1 MATFSP
7 WSALAGG
14 LLIGLGAVLLLALN
28 GRIAGVTGI
37 FGGLAF
43 GPTGER
49 FWRACFLLGLGLGAW
64 GAARVLGLNLT
75 PSAGLN
81 SPVALAVAGGLV
93 GYGTALGGGCTS
105 GHGVCG
111 LGRASLRS
119 LVATAVFLGVAMA
132 TTYLA
137 RHAGGLQ

>member
-1 MATFSP
+1 MATFSFG
-7 WSALAGG
+7 SALAGG

-37 FGGLAF
+37 LGGLVF

-49 FWRACFLLGLGLGAW
+49 AWRACFLLGLGLGAW
-64 GAARVLGLNLT
+64 GASRLLGLDLRPT
-75 PSAGLN
+75 AGLT
-81 SPVALAVAGGLV
+81 SPLALAAAGALV
-93 GYGTALGGGCTS
+93 GYGTTLGGGCTS

-111 LGRASLRS
+111 LGRMSLRS
-119 LVATAVFLGVAMA
+119 LVATVVFLVVAMA

-137 RHAGGLQ
+137 RHVWGQS